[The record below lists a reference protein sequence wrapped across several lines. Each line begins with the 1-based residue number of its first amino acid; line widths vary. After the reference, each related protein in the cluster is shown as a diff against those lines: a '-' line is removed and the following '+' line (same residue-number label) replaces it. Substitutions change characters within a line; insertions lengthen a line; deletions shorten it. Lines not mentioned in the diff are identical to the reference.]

1 MNRIITI
8 SREFGS
14 GGRELGRRLSD
25 KLGYAYY
32 DHEIISEIVQRTE
45 LSEKYVQDVSERRP
59 PIMAFPI
66 HTGRSFYMPQNPAW
80 TQSQMV
86 HQEQHKII
94 QEVAALSDC
103 IIVGRCA
110 DYVLRDRN
118 PYRIFVYADME
129 CKLRRCREREQ
140 AARELSDK
148 ELQRKIKT
156 VDRRRAQ
163 YYEFYTDRDWSDRTN
178 YDLMINTT
186 GRPVKEAAM
195 IVAKLFEE

>member
-32 DHEIISEIVQRTE
+32 DQEIISEIVQRTE
-45 LSEKYVQDVSERRP
+45 LSEKYVRDISERRP
-59 PIMAFPI
+59 PITAFPI

-86 HQEQHKII
+86 HQEQHRIV
-94 QEVAALSDC
+94 QEVANLSDC

-110 DYVLRDRN
+110 DYVLKDMD
-118 PYRIFVYADME
+118 PYRIFVYADMDS
-129 CKLRRCREREQ
+129 KLRRCRDREES
-140 AARELSDK
+140 AKDLSDK

-163 YYEFYTDRDWSDRTN
+163 YYEFYTDQGWGERVN
-178 YDLMINTT
+178 YDLLINTT
-186 GRPVKEAAM
+186 NRSVKEAAKM
-195 IVAKLFEE
+195 IVKLFED